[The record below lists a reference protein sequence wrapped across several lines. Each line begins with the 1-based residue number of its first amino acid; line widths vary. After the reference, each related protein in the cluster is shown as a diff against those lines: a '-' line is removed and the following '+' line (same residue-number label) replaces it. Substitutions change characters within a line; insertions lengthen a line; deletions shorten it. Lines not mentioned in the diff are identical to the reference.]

1 MSRLL
6 ILACSDTKAEGEGL
20 AARDRYNG
28 PLWQT
33 LRAADPDG
41 SKVSVAYLSA
51 RYGLGRASK
60 PMPLYNTLMTASI
73 ADTMIQRGLSG
84 YYPFQKREY
93 RTESGLAHYVV
104 TREPIQTGGGEL
116 AHLSRD
122 VPDGFNEVAI
132 CGGKHYVRVAE
143 AFFAEML
150 DAGFAAPGA
159 RLTVINDQIGY
170 MRSALR
176 DWIVDGS
183 PEPAQQPLFE
193 VAA

>member
-73 ADTMIQRGLSG
+73 ADIMIERGLSG

-116 AHLSRD
+116 AHLSRNI
-122 VPDGFNEVAI
+122 PDGFNDVAI

-170 MRSALR
+170 MRAALGA
-176 DWIVDGS
+176 WIVEGD
-183 PEPAQQPLFE
+183 PAPDQLSLFE